1 MAVSAETKA
10 IIDTLKAEG
19 QAMRDEANPASLA
32 ALNLKFDRFEKVLS
46 TISDQIGKQ
55 TDAVVD
61 EAASAKDA
69 REKAAL
75 KAELDQLQNEK
86 KAETEKKEKVNLANE
101 IKTAIPNMLKGL
113 QRTLTNF
120 LIGGIGALALG
131 GFVTGIVDSFTDGGF
146 SKFVGDFIGGDWETI
161 RDNLNSGGYNFSE
174 GVTKMLDFALKFA
187 PGGDYYKAIT
197 AFTDGLGNAVD
208 WFKEN
213 PFAGV
218 AAATLLLS
226 STARRLTMRM
236 GKMAIGATIAGGGA
250 LYNSLRGKDPEMEK
264 AKKATADAEKARIAA
279 EKREAEA
286 RKAEADKAKK
296 DAEKAKAKGKKLTP
310 DQLDAL
316 RGTGK
321 YAPPGVAPKV
331 GSASPTQPKAPRN
344 FDVLP
349 DGSVISKKTGKPL
362 TGAAKATALKFNA
375 MDMAAGGKPNIDTTT
390 PKVNPDKGDPRK
402 GNSDSGARGK
412 TKAQVEKIAKAN
424 KAKASK
430 IIAKKVAGALIKA
443 VPILGAAAGIWFAG
457 MSLAKGDTTTAALE
471 GGSIFLPSLSGVPV
485 DIMAVATSTFFDLY
499 GVPYN
504 QANPEHRILMKDIGE
519 MVAEEFERQKK
530 DEKASEKIAYEEG
543 GTDVRVAMNAKAEQE
558 QMAGY
563 LGPGAV
569 SVNGVTQSTAVNN
582 KNSATGKMLQS
593 NADFFKTVGEGKYA
607 KGSRANIA
615 AAEKAAAAAA
625 AQASG
630 ASGGGTVNNVTN
642 IQGGSSVVNKND
654 QVIQQF
660 GVAGLGDGTDPYG
673 LPGAVSGG
681 GGGR

>member
-75 KAELDQLQNEK
+75 RAELDELKNK
-86 KAETEKKEKVNLANE
+86 KAAESEKKEKVDLAKE

-161 RDNLNSGGYNFSE
+161 RDNLESGGYNFSE

-187 PGGDYYKAIT
+187 PGGDYYKALT
-197 AFTDGLGNAVD
+197 SFTDGLGKAVD

-213 PFAGV
+213 PFAGA

-226 STARRLTMRM
+226 RTARKLSLRM
-236 GKMAIGATIAGGGA
+236 GRMAVGATIAGGSA

-264 AKKATADAEKARIAA
+264 AKKATADAEKARIKA
-279 EKREAEA
+279 EEAEA
-286 RKAEADKAKK
+286 KARRDEAEKAKK
-296 DAEKAKAKGKKLTP
+296 NAEKAKARGKKLTP

-331 GSASPTQPKAPRN
+331 SSTLPNQPKAPRN

-362 TGAAKATALKFNA
+362 TGAAKTTALKFNA
-375 MDMAAGGKPNIDTTT
+375 MDLAAAGKPNIDKSSFKP
-390 PKVNPDKGDPRK
+390 PKANPDAGDPRK
-402 GNSDSGARGK
+402 GNFDSGARGK
-412 TKAQVEKIAKAN
+412 TKADLKKIAKAN
-424 KAKASK
+424 APKARKL
-430 IIAKKVAGALIKA
+430 IAKKVAGALLKA

-471 GGSIFLPSLSGVPV
+471 GGSILLPSLSGVPV

-499 GVPYN
+499 GMPYN
-504 QANPEHRILMKDIGE
+504 QANPDHRELMKDIGA
-519 MVAEEFERQKK
+519 MVAEEFEKQKK
-530 DEKASEKIAYEEG
+530 DKQVTKEIAAKEGSAEVRQIARSEFEADQRDSLPQAIADNRLRFGEPKY
-543 GTDVRVAMNAKAEQE
+543 AA
-558 QMAGY
+558 
-563 LGPGAV
+563 
-569 SVNGVTQSTAVNN
+569 
-582 KNSATGKMLQS
+582 NSSTGKMLQS

-607 KGSRANIA
+607 KGSRANLA

-625 AQASG
+625 AAG
-630 ASGGGTVNNVTN
+630 GGGTVVN
-642 IQGGSSVVNKND
+642 QGGTT
-654 QVIQQF
+654 VIQQGDVITHKNEQVNNVF
-660 GVAGLGDGTDPYG
+660 GSGAHPGERGDAYG
-673 LPGAVSGG
+673 LPGAVQP
-681 GGGR
+681 